1 DITLSDKDQGST
13 YAIEVVTQQHDRVDE
28 VFSMNEK
35 IQLQQNST
43 ENEPA
48 KTILSSDASCFGS
61 TGVSKQ
67 NEGFI
72 LLFIV

>member
-1 DITLSDKDQGST
+1 
-13 YAIEVVTQQHDRVDE
+13 VVTQQHDRVDE
-28 VFSMNEK
+28 VSMNEK
-35 IQLQQNST
+35 IQLPQNST
-43 ENEPA
+43 ENKPA

-72 LLFIV
+72 LLFVV

>member
-1 DITLSDKDQGST
+1 
-13 YAIEVVTQQHDRVDE
+13 
-28 VFSMNEK
+28 MNEK
-35 IQLQQNST
+35 IQLLQNST

-72 LLFIV
+72 LLFVV

>member
-1 DITLSDKDQGST
+1 
-13 YAIEVVTQQHDRVDE
+13 
-28 VFSMNEK
+28 MNEK
-35 IQLQQNST
+35 IQLPQNST

-72 LLFIV
+72 LLFVV